1 VCVGLGEKRQ
11 ESLVKPLPQKFK
23 DERFATVPSG
33 DSDLDRESRDLNE
46 SSKVKDLKLHDFQMI
61 SHCGSGILL

>member
-1 VCVGLGEKRQ
+1 MCWLGGKETRILGEA
-11 ESLVKPLPQKFK
+11 LPRKFK

-61 SHCGSGILL
+61 FHCGSGILL